1 MKKFLALV
9 LALSLVFALCACG
22 SSAPKAEAPA
32 AEAPAAEAPAP
43 AAPEAKP
50 VKIGIAMA
58 TTQST
63 FYAKMAKIIEDYCK
77 EIGVDCT
84 IADPNYDL
92 AKQIEAVE
100 NFIASGCT
108 AIVVVAFDP
117 EGINDICQKAV
128 DNGIY
133 VVCYDG
139 EIEAAQGAL
148 VVKQY
153 DYGFATGSMA
163 AEWIN
168 SNETLKNQEVIEVG
182 IFDYPT
188 IPAII
193 DRANGIIDAL
203 TQSCPNVKIV
213 EQQSASLTDEGVE
226 LGENF
231 LQAHPNMQLIC
242 AINDNAALGAYQVWS
257 SVGHVGDDIGFFGAD
272 ADPLA
277 LELISQ
283 DTSYRGTVALTAEES
298 FPELIDTCVKASNG
312 EEVPEVLY
320 LGMTQVTSENVA
332 DFME

>member
-1 MKKFLALV
+1 MKKVFALV
-9 LALSLVFALCACG
+9 LALSMIFALCACG
-22 SSAPKAEAPA
+22 SSTANEDAAPAEDVA
-32 AEAPAAEAPAP
+32 AEA
-43 AAPEAKP
+43 APEGNP
-50 VKIGIAMA
+50 VKIGVAMA

-148 VVKQY
+148 VVPQY

-163 AEWIN
+163 ADWIN

-203 TQSCPNVKIV
+203 TQACPNVQIV

-257 SVGHVGDDIGFFGAD
+257 AAGHVGDDIGFFGAD
-272 ADPLA
+272 ADPMA

-283 DTSYRGTVALTAEES
+283 GTSYRGTVALTAEES

-320 LGMTQVTSENVA
+320 LGMTQVTAENVA
-332 DFME
+332 DFLE

>member
-1 MKKFLALV
+1 MKKTIALV
-9 LALSLVFALCACG
+9 LAVLMSLALFAGCG
-22 SSAPKAEAPA
+22 NQS
-32 AEAPAAEAPAP
+32 
-43 AAPEAKP
+43 AAPEQSAAPASSAAAETEKP
-50 VKIGIAMA
+50 VKIGVAMA

-77 EIGVDCT
+77 EINVDCT

-108 AIVVVAFDP
+108 AIIVVAFDP

-153 DYGFATGSMA
+153 DYGYATGSMA
-163 AEWIN
+163 ADWIN
-168 SNETLKNQEVIEVG
+168 SNETLKNQDVIEVG

-203 TQSCPNVKIV
+203 TQACPNVKIV

-242 AINDNAALGAYQVWS
+242 AINDNAALGAYEVWS
-257 SVGHVGDDIGFFGAD
+257 AAGHVGDDIGFFGAD

-277 LELISQ
+277 LQYISEG
-283 DTSYRGTVALTAEES
+283 TSYRGTVALTAEES
-298 FPELIDTCVKASNG
+298 FPELIDTCIAASRG
-312 EEVPEVLY
+312 EEVPETLY
-320 LGMTQVTSENVA
+320 LGMTKVTAENVA
-332 DFME
+332 DFLEG